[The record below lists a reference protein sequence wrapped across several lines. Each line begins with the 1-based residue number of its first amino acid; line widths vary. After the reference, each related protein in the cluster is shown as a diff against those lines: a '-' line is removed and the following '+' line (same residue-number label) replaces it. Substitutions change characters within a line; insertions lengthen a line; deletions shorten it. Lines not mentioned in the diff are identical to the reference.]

1 MGGAPEAIKAEAIN
15 SNDMEE
21 VGALMTVASNEIQK
35 RFAKMFGC
43 NAEDFVQPEPE
54 MLDEAELTSRIR
66 DLEAELDMQRES
78 LQSMQKMKTE
88 KARSMSTQ
96 PLIPQESNWMPSKP
110 VLFEDVA
117 STSSFFSSSSSS
129 SPSSQ

>member
-1 MGGAPEAIKAEAIN
+1 
-15 SNDMEE
+15 
-21 VGALMTVASNEIQK
+21 MTVASNEFQK
-35 RFAKMFGC
+35 RFAKMFC
-43 NAEDFVQPEPE
+43 CKPQDVAEDVLPPEPE
-54 MLDEAELTSRIR
+54 MPDEAELTSRIR

-129 SPSSQ
+129 SLSQ